1 MGVWV
6 KGFFTSTHP
15 HIPERGLQYGM
26 RILIVEDDT
35 IIANLIQKGLERARY
50 EVEVAADG
58 ATGLRKA
65 LEGGHDLIILDL
77 MLPGRDG
84 WSVCTTLRERRNT
97 TPILMLTAR
106 DAVDD
111 RVRGLESGADD
122 YLPKPFDFKE
132 LLARVRALLRRD
144 KLHKTRVVRI
154 ADLEIDTAANRV
166 SRAGQEIQLTPR
178 EYTLLEALVL
188 NEGRVLTR
196 EMIQDRVWRDDESF
210 PNTVNV
216 HVANLR
222 KKIDADYEVKL
233 IHTVHGL
240 GYTLRRPDTE

>member
-1 MGVWV
+1 
-6 KGFFTSTHP
+6 
-15 HIPERGLQYGM
+15 M
-26 RILIVEDDT
+26 RILVVEDDSV
-35 IIANLIQKGLERARY
+35 IANLIQKGLERARY
-50 EVEVAADG
+50 EVEVAGDG
-58 ATGLRKA
+58 AAGLKKA
-65 LEGGHDLIILDL
+65 LGGRYDLIILDL

-84 WSVCTTLRERRNT
+84 WSVCAALRERREVV
-97 TPILMLTAR
+97 PILMLTAR

-111 RVRGLESGADD
+111 RVRGLEAGADD
-122 YLPKPFDFKE
+122 YLHKPFDFRE

-154 ADLEIDTAANRV
+154 ADLEVDTSANRV
-166 SRAGQEIQLTPR
+166 SRGGHEIQLTPR

-222 KKIDADYEVKL
+222 KKIDAEHEVKL
-233 IHTVHGL
+233 IQTVHGL